1 MDEQLTS
8 AEVSKRRIT
17 TQLKGAVKALQAAHV
32 RDHSSVVYRFDFYD
46 LIHSQWR
53 ARIWCDMGWGE
64 GGTKLGMN

>member
-46 LIHSQWR
+46 LIHSGVPEFGV
-53 ARIWCDMGWGE
+53 IWV
-64 GGTKLGMN
+64 GGREAQNSA